1 MSAMPATTTELEKT
15 SLEAHVD
22 LCAIRYGQLDDRLS
36 SLESKVSNVHK
47 DILAGQQSLTKV
59 IIGTAGTVIAGIISI
74 VIVLLMRA
82 N

>member
-1 MSAMPATTTELEKT
+1 MSSPATTTELEKT

-22 LCAIRYGQLDDRLS
+22 LCAIRYGQLDDRLT

-47 DILAGQQSLTKV
+47 DILAGQQSITKV

-82 N
+82 T